1 MNETK
6 NLFDK
11 ALTNYDCAKLI
22 RNNITD
28 ENEEMINLVGY
39 HLEQAVELSL
49 KFTLETNGIEYPN
62 THRIEDLIKI
72 AKNND
77 VDLHINEYIKE
88 HDALLTS
95 WEANT
100 RHVIGYLVELEKI
113 DKAVKELE
121 AYFKDLITIYSEKR

>member
-1 MNETK
+1 MSETK

-11 ALTNYDCAKLI
+11 ALTNFDCAKLI
-22 RNNITD
+22 RKSIND

-49 KFTLETNGIEYPN
+49 KYSLEMNGVEYPN
-62 THRIEDLIKI
+62 THRIEDLIKLGKTNKI
-72 AKNND
+72 
-77 VDLHINEYIKE
+77 DLHINDYLKE

-100 RHVIGYLVELEKI
+100 RYIVGYLVELEKI
-113 DKAVKELE
+113 DKAILELE
-121 AYFKDLITIYSEKR
+121 VYFNDLINIYHK

>member
-1 MNETK
+1 MSETK

-11 ALTNYDCAKLI
+11 ALTNFDCAKII
-22 RNNITD
+22 RSSINNED
-28 ENEEMINLVGY
+28 EELINLVGY
-39 HLEQAVELSL
+39 HLQQSIELSI
-49 KFTLETNGIEYPN
+49 KFILETNGVEYPS

-72 AKNND
+72 AKNNN

-100 RHVIGYLVELEKI
+100 RYIVGYLIELEKVDKAIVELESYFEELIKI
-113 DKAVKELE
+113 LNKK
-121 AYFKDLITIYSEKR
+121 S